1 MEKKTMGKFI
11 AVLRKANGMT
21 QQELADKLLVSDKTV
36 RKWECD
42 ERMPDISLL
51 PAIAEVFGITT
62 DELLRGERNNPER
75 ENYGTEENE
84 TKQKVKS
91 DKQFNL
97 MLDKKVH
104 TYKGL
109 SFISISLLIVAMIIA
124 VTVNFAGHRGEI
136 AFLCATILC
145 IGAEVCQILFAHN
158 AWIKFDE
165 EDGISKD
172 KIVSA
177 NNKIARD
184 ATAISFACL
193 GSIAFYSPMAAVF
206 TANSAGYENVSIK
219 AESFF
224 LMGGLLMCCTLF
236 AAFAVYVLFVRKALH
251 NKEIIIM
258 AEDEEKAFKLNKSMM
273 SKMAIA
279 FLCVVVVFGV
289 SVTVVNKAQLTT
301 KYWLDSWEEVVRCI
315 EDDYDEWLDEKC
327 GQDDVALRQ
336 YYDKIYKVQT
346 EFVVFEENSLIVDYF
361 IDAYYHKDHY
371 VRDGFTYISERN
383 LYQVEEIINDDVEES
398 ASPIIYSLLGT
409 DLVLSFILYLVFA
422 DKNKK
427 KVLAG
432 AVDVD
437 KAEEPMPE
445 ELAVE

>member
-1 MEKKTMGKFI
+1 MEKKTIGKFI
-11 AVLRKANGMT
+11 SVLRRANGMT

-36 RKWECD
+36 SKWECG

-75 ENYGTEENE
+75 ENYGAEENE

-124 VTVNFAGHRGEI
+124 VTVNFAGHRGEV

-158 AWIKFDE
+158 AWVKFDE

-172 KIVSA
+172 KIISA

-219 AESFF
+219 AKSFF
-224 LMGGLLMCCTLF
+224 LMGGLLMCCALF

-251 NKEIIIM
+251 NKEIIVM
-258 AEDEEKAFKLNKSMM
+258 AEDEEKTFKLNKSMM

-289 SVTVVNKAQLTT
+289 TVAVVNNAELRYTVRGTGSASFKSYLERD
-301 KYWLDSWEEVVRCI
+301 YLDWRYET
-315 EDDYDEWLDEKC
+315 C
-327 GQDDVALRQ
+327 GTNVALQQMADESYLRWGSVEDEQ
-336 YYDKIYKVQT
+336 GQT
-346 EFVVFEENSLIVDYF
+346 MTYF
-361 IDAYYHKDHY
+361 YHKNHHLGHVIEHNDWDY
-371 VRDGFTYISERN
+371 SINMVADKDKVAKIS
-383 LYQVEEIINDDVEES
+383 
-398 ASPIIYSLLGT
+398 SPIVYSLLGA
-409 DLVLSFILYLVFA
+409 DLVASFVIYMVLA

-427 KVLAG
+427 KVLVG
-432 AVDVD
+432 EDVNNAD
-437 KAEEPMPE
+437 DNKAEEPMPE